1 MNIIDLTALV
11 GALLDSNAD
20 FSSIAY
26 PDADGVCN
34 NWKTPVTE
42 QPKVLE
48 GWWCPKIKRVTFNG
62 STTIVWFDDDTY
74 AIVKCSGSDK
84 YDKKTAIAY
93 ALVKRML
100 GKVGRYDEKTKK
112 LHEKEV
118 DGNGFGCYLQKVADA
133 AFDQQ
138 KEEQL
143 ALEKKRKAKAE
154 HQARQEAEKKAAF
167 ERRVEERA
175 KQLILER
182 AAIDRANEIE
192 DAQLRECTGSSCS
205 SKTCTCSTASS
216 SDEYVRPDKP
226 FSKFTPSEKR
236 EYWRAQNAKRRGKK

>member
-1 MNIIDLTALV
+1 MNIIDLSDLV
-11 GALLDSNAD
+11 DTLLNSNID
-20 FSSIAY
+20 LSRFIC
-26 PDADGVCN
+26 PGTGIVCDN
-34 NWKTPVTE
+34 CKTPVTE
-42 QPKVLE
+42 PPKIFE

-62 STTIVWFDDDTY
+62 NTTIVWFVDETY
-74 AIVKCSGSDK
+74 VVVKCSGSDK

-192 DAQLRECTGSSCS
+192 DQLRECNGSSCG
-205 SKTCTCSTASS
+205 SKICTCSTASS

>member
-1 MNIIDLTALV
+1 MNIIDLSDLV
-11 GALLDSNAD
+11 DMLLDSNAD
-20 FSSIAY
+20 LSRFVCPGTGIAC
-26 PDADGVCN
+26 DNC
-34 NWKTPVTE
+34 KTPVTE
-42 QPKVLE
+42 QPKIIE

-62 STTIVWFDDDTY
+62 NTTIVWFDDDTY

-112 LHEKEV
+112 LHEKEI

-182 AAIDRANEIE
+182 AAIDRANKIE
-192 DAQLRECTGSSCS
+192 DQLRECNDSSCG
-205 SKTCTCSTASS
+205 SKTCTCGTASS

>member
-1 MNIIDLTALV
+1 MNIIDLTDLV
-11 GALLDSNAD
+11 DVLLDSNLD
-20 FSSIAY
+20 FSKFVC
-26 PDADGVCN
+26 PDAGIVRDNGEMS
-34 NWKTPVTE
+34 VTE
-42 QPKVLE
+42 QPKVFE
-48 GWWCPKIKRVTFNG
+48 GWWCPKIKRTTFNG
-62 STTIVWFDDDTY
+62 DTTIVWFVDDTY

-100 GKVGRYDEKTKK
+100 GKVGRYDKKTKK

-175 KQLILER
+175 KQIILER
-182 AAIDRANEIE
+182 AAIERANEIE
-192 DAQLRECTGSSCS
+192 DAQPRECHGSSCS

-216 SDEYVRPDKP
+216 SGEYVRPDKP